1 MMNMIEKRHAA
12 HLDYANEAA
21 LLKALAHPTRLAIL
35 YLLRDGPHCVC
46 HLESYLGLR
55 QAYISQQLSVLREA
69 GLLQVNRAGW
79 NIYYSVSDPAV
90 FSILDKIQAITGSSS
105 TSALTHPQHCP
116 CPECQSNSKKC

>member
-1 MMNMIEKRHAA
+1 MMNTIEKRHAA
-12 HLDYANEAA
+12 HIDYAHEAA

-69 GLLQVNRAGW
+69 GLVQINRVGW
-79 NIYYSVSDPAV
+79 NIYYSVSDPAI
-90 FSILDKIQAITGSSS
+90 FSVLETIQAITGSSS
-105 TSALTHPQHCP
+105 TSIFPHPLHCP
-116 CPECQSNSKKC
+116 CPECQSISKKC

>member
-12 HLDYANEAA
+12 HLDFANEAA

-46 HLESYLGLR
+46 HLKSYLGLR

-90 FSILDKIQAITGSSS
+90 FSILDKIQAMTGASSM
-105 TSALTHPQHCP
+105 SALTHPQHCP
-116 CPECQSNSKKC
+116 CPECQSNSKKS